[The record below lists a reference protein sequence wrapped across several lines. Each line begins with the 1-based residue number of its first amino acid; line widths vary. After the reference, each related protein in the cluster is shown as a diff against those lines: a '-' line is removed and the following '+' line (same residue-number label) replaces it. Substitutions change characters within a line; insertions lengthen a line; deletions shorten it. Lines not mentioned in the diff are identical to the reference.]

1 MKVEI
6 LIKGTWQHFENVT
19 ARHVAG
25 NEYEITMTGV
35 SGLQRLTL
43 LDGESLRING
53 TPTVQVC
60 GRRLTDGV
68 LTAVAIV

>member
-1 MKVEI
+1 VSVEI
-6 LIKGTWQHFENVT
+6 LVKGAWQQLSNAT

-25 NEYEITMTGV
+25 NEYEITVTGV

-43 LDGESLRING
+43 FDGQSLRING